1 MKRFSWALG
10 VFALVLGS
18 QVSKADTTFDFSFTG
33 LLYGGYGTITA
44 TPDGGNKYT
53 ITGINGTVAGQ
64 TITGLLGAGSF
75 DNNDNFLYYPG
86 NLGFL
91 NFDDKG
97 VSFTLGSN
105 SSTTDVNI
113 AEGDGLF
120 FLGTYGDLN
129 PPKGLDAIEQVD
141 FSLWPAPP
149 SDPPAPTVPEPSSL
163 ALFGTGILGAAG
175 ALRRRLKA

>member
-1 MKRFSWALG
+1 MAYFIYFGLPVILLIVG
-10 VFALVLGS
+10 FPIFLILLVTSIVAIL
-18 QVSKADTTFDFSFTG
+18 
-33 LLYGGYGTITA
+33 
-44 TPDGGNKYT
+44 
-53 ITGINGTVAGQ
+53 TVA
-64 TITGLLGAGSF
+64 
-75 DNNDNFLYYPG
+75 DVPY
-86 NLGFL
+86 
-91 NFDDKG
+91 DKG

>member
-18 QVSKADTTFDFSFTG
+18 QVSKADTFDFSFSG
-33 LLYGGYGTITA
+33 VFYGGSGTITA

-53 ITGINGTVAGQ
+53 ITGITGTVAGQ
-64 TITGLLGAGSF
+64 TITGLLNAGTF
-75 DNNDNFLYYPG
+75 DNNDNYLFDPG

-91 NFDDKG
+91 NFDSKG
-97 VSFTLGSN
+97 VSFTLGSG

-113 AEGDGLF
+113 AEENVGF
-120 FLGTYGDLN
+120 FVGTYADLN
-129 PPKGLDAIEQVD
+129 PPKGSDLGEWVD
-141 FSLWPAPP
+141 FNLCPGDPAA
-149 SDPPAPTVPEPSSL
+149 PAVPEPGSL

-175 ALRRRLKA
+175 AIRRRLKA